1 MTEEETPPPKPT
13 PTNEENVFFLN
24 RLKFVTPY
32 LTFIAVLAIPLYLE
46 NNWYFLLLISWFIG
60 WNLSLPTVHI
70 GDGCLP
76 IVILLMSYF
85 FNKLLG
91 PISWQIGLTCWLT
104 WYIVSV
110 EMYYKMARRNLND
123 D

>member
-1 MTEEETPPPKPT
+1 MNEEETST
-13 PTNEENVFFLN
+13 PTDEENVFFLN

-32 LTFIAVLAIPLYLE
+32 LTFVAVLAIPFYFE
-46 NNWYFLLLISWFIG
+46 NNWYFLFLISWFIG

-85 FNKLLG
+85 FNRLLG
-91 PISWQIGLTCWLT
+91 PISWQMGLICWLT

-110 EMYYKMARRNLND
+110 EMYYKIVGRASRRGLND